1 MVNSLYGTRYNFVE
15 QDDGEEQ
22 EEVEEGQDA
31 ADAGNLQ
38 LENIKRNCSDSQKMK
53 QKQDKYWQPYP

>member
-1 MVNSLYGTRYNFVE
+1 MINSLYVTRYNFVE

-31 ADAGNLQ
+31 ADGGNLQ
-38 LENIKRNCSDSQKMK
+38 LENIRKMFS
-53 QKQDKYWQPYP
+53 